1 MSVSELKEM
10 IISKVAEIN
19 DEALLEECWSI
30 INPEGNSYPEF
41 DKDDFKELDKRIE
54 DAEKGNYYQHKEF
67 LTLVKDRLE
76 RYRNG

>member
-1 MSVSELKEM
+1 MSVAALKEM

-30 INPEGNSYPEF
+30 INPESNVYPELNEA
-41 DKDDFKELDKRIE
+41 DLNDLDKRIQ
-54 DAEKGNYYQHKEF
+54 DAENGNYYRHKEF